1 MSINN
6 INYFILYVLK
16 IMSKNKIYIECISKK
31 LFNKIR
37 EYLYDNTKE
46 QEQKQII
53 ENLIKML
60 VKEYY

>member
-1 MSINN
+1 MN
-6 INYFILYVLK
+6 
-16 IMSKNKIYIECISKK
+16 KNKIYIECISKK

-60 VKEYY
+60 IKEYY